1 MEDWKRHMGY
11 LPAVCGFPPGIVQ
24 ELPRMIQMPAAI
36 SRQTEKQ
43 MMQNSQENISMS
55 KRALGIII
63 MVSIHFKLNDLWHSF
78 YGFIKLKWQE
88 NMRGSLRYINTLTF
102 MRLHPVAEHIIFPL
116 LNILLKANWKI
127 QSLCMQIFN
136 WPSAYESWHS
146 LVILITQVSSRV
158 SAGVSQTIQVHRWKR
173 DVLVTQ
179 YVVYFSLSGWFYYPL
194 FPAVN
199 PLIIFDIV
207 STRSPLFI
215 MSEQPWAHRWS
226 H

>member
-1 MEDWKRHMGY
+1 MWSITRKDHGRMTRYHAEHHKTRRLMLMMEVWKRYMGY

-43 MMQNSQENISMS
+43 MMQNSLENISMT

-63 MVSIHFKLNDLWHSF
+63 MVSIHFKLNDLWHPF

-88 NMRGSLRYINTLTF
+88 NMRGSLKYTNILAF

-116 LNILLKANWKI
+116 LNILLIANWKI

-136 WPSAYESWHS
+136 GHQLMRA
-146 LVILITQVSSRV
+146 
-158 SAGVSQTIQVHRWKR
+158 
-173 DVLVTQ
+173 
-179 YVVYFSLSGWFYYPL
+179 
-194 FPAVN
+194 
-199 PLIIFDIV
+199 DI
-207 STRSPLFI
+207 
-215 MSEQPWAHRWS
+215 H
-226 H
+226 